1 MAQVRANG
9 IGIEVETAGDPAN
22 PALLLVMGLGVQ
34 MTQWP
39 PELVAALVAA
49 GYHVIRFD
57 NRDIGLS
64 EKFDHAGLP
73 NLRRVGLVRL
83 LGFSPRLPYTLSDM
97 AADAVGVLDA
107 LGVAKAHVVG
117 ASMGGMISQHIAAS
131 YPERVLSLTSVMSS
145 SGKRGLP
152 MARPEAMAALMAPPP
167 PPEAE
172 AVADWAVKINRAIGS
187 PAYAAPEDRIRAR
200 AKSDFA
206 RSYHPDGKV
215 RQLAAIIGDG
225 DRSARLKRI
234 AAPTLVLH
242 GVDDPLVP
250 VECGRHTAQMI
261 PGARLHEIKGM
272 GHDLPLELVAEVT
285 EAIASVA
292 R

>member
-9 IGIEVETAGDPAN
+9 INIEVETAGDPAN

-39 PELVAALVAA
+39 PELVEALVGM

-97 AADAVGVLDA
+97 AGDAVGVLDA

-117 ASMGGMISQHIAAS
+117 ASMGGMISQHVAS
-131 YPERVLSLTSVMSS
+131 RYPERVLSLTSVMSS

-187 PAYAAPEDRIRAR
+187 PGYPAREERIRTRAR
-200 AKSDFA
+200 SDFA

-225 DRSARLKRI
+225 DRSAMLKRI
-234 AAPTLVLH
+234 SAPTLVLH
-242 GVDDPLVP
+242 GADDPLVP
-250 VECGRHTAQMI
+250 VECGRHTAKMI

-272 GHDLPLELVAEVT
+272 GHDLPVELVGEVSA
-285 EAIASVA
+285 AIGSIA

>member
-9 IGIEVETAGDPAN
+9 ISIEVETAGDPAN
-22 PALLLVMGLGVQ
+22 PALLLIMGLGVQ

-39 PELVAALVAA
+39 PELVAALVDA

-64 EKFDHAGLP
+64 EKFDHAGVP

-83 LGFSPRLPYTLSDM
+83 LGFSPRLPYTLADM
-97 AADAVGVLDA
+97 AGDAVGVLDA
-107 LGVAKAHVVG
+107 LGVDQAHIVG
-117 ASMGGMISQHIAAS
+117 ASMGGMIAQHVAS
-131 YPERVLSLTSVMSS
+131 SFPERVRSLTSVMST

-167 PPEAE
+167 PPEAG
-172 AVADWAVKINRAIGS
+172 AVADWAVTINRAIGS
-187 PAYAAPEDRIRAR
+187 PGYPAAEARIRAR
-200 AKSDFA
+200 ANADFA

-225 DRSARLKRI
+225 DRSARLRRI
-234 AAPTLVLH
+234 TAPTMVLH
-242 GVDDPLVP
+242 GADDPLVP
-250 VECGRHTAQMI
+250 VECGRHTAATV
-261 PGARLHEIKGM
+261 PGARLHEIAGM

-285 EAIASVA
+285 GVIASIA